1 MEDYIIRATDAKK
14 QIRAFGAV
22 TTHLVDEAS
31 KIHGTSPV
39 VSAALGRLLTA
50 AAMMGQMLKGE
61 KDIIT
66 LQIKGNGPLQGI
78 VVTADMQGNVKGY
91 PYNSIVDL
99 PLNSIGKLD
108 VSRAVGEGT
117 LTVIKDL
124 GLKEPYVGQI
134 NLVSGE
140 IAEDLTYYFA
150 NSEQT
155 PSAVALG
162 VLVDRDYSIKQAGG
176 FIVQLLP
183 EAEDD
188 TIQNLENR
196 LKSIA
201 SVTQLLEEGKQPEDI
216 LKLLLGDIIV
226 MDKIPVRFHCNCSR
240 ERVEK
245 ALISI
250 GLKDLK
256 EILEQDHKA
265 ELKCHFCNKSYIFE
279 DTDLQK
285 IIDELTR

>member
-14 QIRAFGAV
+14 QIRAFAAV

-31 KIHGTSPV
+31 KIHRTSPV

-50 AAMMGQMLKGE
+50 SAMMGQMLKGE
-61 KDIIT
+61 KDLIT
-66 LQIKGNGPLQGI
+66 LQIKGNGPLQGL
-78 VVTADMQGNVKGY
+78 VVTADMKGNVKGY
-91 PYNSIVDL
+91 PYNPVVDL
-99 PLNSIGKLD
+99 PLNSVGKLD
-108 VSRAVGEGT
+108 VSGAIGEGT

-124 GLKEPYVGQI
+124 GLKEPYLGQI

-183 EAEDD
+183 EAEEE
-188 TIQNLENR
+188 TIQNLENGLR
-196 LKSIA
+196 SIS

-216 LKLLLGDIIV
+216 LKLLLGDIII
-226 MDKIPVRFHCNCSR
+226 MDKIPTRFYCNCSR

-250 GLKDLK
+250 GLKDLR
-256 EILEQDHKA
+256 EILEQDQKA
-265 ELKCHFCNKSYIFE
+265 ELKCHFCNKNYIFE
-279 DTDLQK
+279 DTDLKK
-285 IIDELTR
+285 IIDDLTR